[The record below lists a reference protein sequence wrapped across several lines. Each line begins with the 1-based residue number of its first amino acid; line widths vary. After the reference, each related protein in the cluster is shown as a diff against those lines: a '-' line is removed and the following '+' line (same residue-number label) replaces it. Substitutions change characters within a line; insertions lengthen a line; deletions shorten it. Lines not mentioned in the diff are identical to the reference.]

1 MTVQQQV
8 RTSFVDAARTAGV
21 VWIGLFTLGL
31 GFGVVVTSHGFP
43 WWIAPIISGVLF
55 AGSVE
60 FVLIG
65 MLAAAAPLAAVAV
78 TTFLVNSRH
87 LFYGL
92 SFPLHRVEGR
102 FAKVYSIF
110 ALCDEAFAMVGSRMR
125 SGQILWTQ
133 LGLHMSWMSGS
144 FLGGLVGHAV
154 LGDVQGLDFVLTAL
168 FVVLALDAYRADP
181 NRVTLVLAVVS
192 GVIGLLF
199 SPGSML
205 VVSMCV
211 FTVALVVRHVRGQ
224 EWSPRNDH
232 RGASRA

>member
-1 MTVQQQV
+1 MTVHEELQP
-8 RTSFVDAARTAGV
+8 TTTGSFVDAFRSAGV
-21 VWIGLFTLGL
+21 IWFGLFTLGL

-102 FAKVYSIF
+102 FAKLYSIF
-110 ALCDEAFAMVGSRMR
+110 ALCDEAFAMITSHMR
-125 SGQILWTQ
+125 SGRILWTQ
-133 LGLHMSWMSGS
+133 LGLHMSWMVGS
-144 FLGGLVGHAV
+144 FLGGLAGHTV

-168 FVVLALDAYRADP
+168 FVVLVVDAYRADP
-181 NRVTLVLAVVS
+181 NRVTLVLAVLS
-192 GVIGLLF
+192 GAVGLLF

-211 FTVALVVRHVRGQ
+211 FTMTLIVRHVR
-224 EWSPRNDH
+224 S
-232 RGASRA
+232 ARA